1 MDGEAVGT
9 KEGISLN
16 IAPIHAHKCQR
27 LDKILKDLLK
37 KKISMLSVFTAW
49 LALSL
54 IQKCAIVLHWAIDT
68 IKADVSVFFF

>member
-37 KKISMLSVFTAW
+37 KDLYVKRIYSMAC
-49 LALSL
+49 L
-54 IQKCAIVLHWAIDT
+54 IIDT
-68 IKADVSVFFF
+68 KMRDSASLGY